1 MLSNNNITIVQI
13 NIVAI
18 NMAQDLDGVIHFN
31 KVALC
36 SKIPAELSVNVLLM
50 LQESIE
56 NVELL

>member
-31 KVALC
+31 KKALC

-56 NVELL
+56 NVERL